1 MEWIEAFFDKIEFL
15 TWDWALVPMLI
26 IFGLL
31 FSIVGRFAQIRYFK
45 RMFRVFKTDEV
56 GEEGISARQALF
68 VSIGGRVGGGNIAGV
83 AVAISLGGPGAVFWM
98 WMVATIGMMTSI
110 VECSLAQLYK
120 RRDGEGHFRGGP
132 ATYILHGLG
141 KDYRWLAIIY
151 AVSLLLSFS
160 IGFIAFQGNTVA
172 GSALESFGI
181 ERWISGIVLV
191 LAGGFVVFGG
201 LQRIAKIADVVIP
214 IMAFIYIAMALVII
228 VLNITELP
236 SLIVTIVQNAFGF
249 GAVVGGGMGAAIE
262 QGMKRGLFSNE
273 AGLGSAPNIAA
284 SAYATHPVSQ
294 GISQSLSVFIDTI
307 VVCSATAF
315 MILLSGVYQ
324 PGVEVDGIVLAQQA
338 LTNQLG
344 DWSQYILTIS
354 LLLFALSSIMYNYYM
369 GENAIH
375 FLAEKNFKSATF
387 VLRLAVIAVLFL
399 GAVAPTAMTVF
410 FFADPLMGV
419 LALANL
425 LALIMLFPRAK
436 RLLDDFAG
444 QLKAGVEPPL
454 FDAQD
459 YEKLDLDLRAWG
471 KEAVEEALDKK
482 DL

>member
-1 MEWIEAFFDKIEFL
+1 MEYIESFFAIVGDL
-15 TWDWALVPMLI
+15 TWGWALVPMLI

-31 FSIVGRFAQIRYFK
+31 FTIVGRFAQFTYFK

-56 GEEGISARQALF
+56 GDDGISARQALL

-98 WMVATIGMMTSI
+98 WVVALIGMMTSI

-120 RRDGEGHFRGGP
+120 RRDNDGNFRGGP

-141 KDYRWLAIIY
+141 KDYRWLAVIY
-151 AVSLLLSFS
+151 AIALLLSFS

-181 ERWISGIVLV
+181 DRWISGAVLV
-191 LAGGFVVFGG
+191 VAGGFIVFGG
-201 LQRIAKIADVVIP
+201 IQRIAKVADVVIP
-214 IMAFIYIAMALVII
+214 VMALIYIGMALIII

-236 SLIVTIVQNAFGF
+236 ALMALIVKNAFGIES
-249 GAVVGGGMGAAIE
+249 VVGGGIGVAIE

-284 SAYATHPVSQ
+284 TAYATHPVSQ

-324 PGVEVDGIVLAQQA
+324 PGAEVDGIVLAQQA
-338 LTNQLG
+338 LTAQLG
-344 DWSQYILTIS
+344 DWSQYVLTIS

-369 GENAIH
+369 GENAIN
-375 FLAEKNFKSATF
+375 FLVKKNIKMATL
-387 VLRLAVIAVLFL
+387 VLRVVVIAILFL
-399 GAVAPTAMTVF
+399 GAVAPTATAVF

-436 RLLDDFAG
+436 RLLDDFAR
-444 QLKAGVEPPL
+444 QLRSGVKEPL
-454 FDAQD
+454 FDAQE
-459 YEKLDLDLRAWG
+459 YEKLDLDLSAWG
-471 KEAVEEALDKK
+471 KKAVKEALEQKQ
-482 DL
+482 